1 MPLEWVIPWLT
12 LCLGLSAASS
22 EVRPSHNDQF
32 CSTWGNYHFKT
43 FDGDFFQ
50 LPYTC
55 NYILTSQCKDSYEN
69 FNIQLQRQEINGVVV
84 TIKKLT
90 MKLDGVVV
98 ELANTSIIVND
109 KPVSIPFSRA
119 GISIRKSVSYVKIK
133 AKLGLVVEL
142 DAKFKNQTCGLC
154 GDFNGVQLYDEF
166 IKTDTGDSVTAE
178 DYGEDWK
185 LNGPTEDCE
194 EISSTATPSCENQ
207 TDLCENLLSGPAF
220 LSCQNLIDTASFIK
234 ACVQDLCK
242 CNSNSTSCLCS
253 AISEYSR
260 QCAHAGGN
268 PQQWKTAQL
277 CARTCPFNMEYRE
290 CGSPCTDT
298 CTDLERSQ
306 VCEEHCIDGCFC
318 PPGTVFDDISQ
329 NGCIAADQC
338 SCLHND
344 NTYKPGESYS
354 TTCRSCTCTQG
365 EWTCKDL
372 DCPGICS
379 ILGGSHISTYDDKTY
394 TFHGDC
400 SYLLS
405 KVMNGTFIV
414 LGDLVKCEKSD
425 KSTCLSAVTL
435 LLAKEKMII
444 IKANGQVFLNKQITQ
459 LPLFMDDITA
469 FSPST
474 FFIVI
479 HTTYGLDLE
488 IQLTPVMQVYIKASV
503 SNKGELSGLCGDF
516 NDVEADDFRT
526 TNGLIEGTAGTFV
539 NTWRTKPSCPDVT
552 TKLGDP
558 CTLSVDKDG
567 KGGCVEEEDCP
578 CPYNGQYYNAGQTVK
593 VDCNTW

>member
-1 MPLEWVIPWLT
+1 
-12 LCLGLSAASS
+12 
-22 EVRPSHNDQF
+22 SHND
-32 CSTWGNYHFKT
+32 H
-43 FDGDFFQ
+43 
-50 LPYTC
+50 
-55 NYILTSQCKDSYEN
+55 YEN
-69 FNIQLQRQEINGVVV
+69 FNIQLQRQEINGVI

-98 ELANTSIIVND
+98 ELANASIIVND

-133 AKLGLVVEL
+133 AKLGLVVMWNQKDALWVEL

-166 IKTDTGDSVTAE
+166 IKR
-178 DYGEDWK
+178 
-185 LNGPTEDCE
+185 
-194 EISSTATPSCENQ
+194 ATPSCENQ
-207 TDLCENLLSGPAF
+207 VQCKYTVYFDPQTDLCKNLLSGPAF
-220 LSCQNLIDTASFIK
+220 LSCQNLIDTDSFIK

-253 AISEYSR
+253 TISEYSR
-260 QCAHAGGN
+260 QCAHTGGN

-298 CTDLERSQ
+298 CTDLQRSQ

-338 SCLHND
+338 SCLHNG

-365 EWTCKDL
+365 EWICKDL

-425 KSTCLSAVTL
+425 KSTCLFS
-435 LLAKEKMII
+435 
-444 IKANGQVFLNKQITQ
+444 NGQVFLNKQISQ
-459 LPLFMDDITA
+459 LPLFM
-469 FSPST
+469 
-474 FFIVI
+474 
-479 HTTYGLDLE
+479 
-488 IQLTPVMQVYIKASV
+488 
-503 SNKGELSGLCGDF
+503 GE
-516 NDVEADDFRT
+516 
-526 TNGLIEGTAGTFV
+526 
-539 NTWRTKPSCPDVT
+539 
-552 TKLGDP
+552 
-558 CTLSVDKDG
+558 
-567 KGGCVEEEDCP
+567 
-578 CPYNGQYYNAGQTVK
+578 
-593 VDCNTW
+593 